1 MTAPMALDGPI
12 TGPAFLAYVQQL
24 LTPILDPRKTA
35 IMDNLPA
42 HKTAGMRAA
51 IEATGAALRLL
62 PPYSP
67 DFNPIE
73 NAFAKF
79 KACLRK
85 SVPRTIPDCGM
96 PSAMR
101 CRNLRNGNVPTT
113 SLRADMSQS
122 DQILL

>member
-51 IEATGAALRLL
+51 IEATGAALRLHH
-62 PPYSP
+62 
-67 DFNPIE
+67 
-73 NAFAKF
+73 
-79 KACLRK
+79 
-85 SVPRTIPDCGM
+85 
-96 PSAMR
+96 
-101 CRNLRNGNVPTT
+101 
-113 SLRADMSQS
+113 
-122 DQILL
+122 